1 MTNFITPY
9 GEKIFLTNFITPLSK
24 KTLKTNFIIPYGE
37 KRYLGLAISPLLTV
51 DKKPW
56 LT

>member
-9 GEKIFLTNFITPLSK
+9 GEKIFLTNFITPLSE